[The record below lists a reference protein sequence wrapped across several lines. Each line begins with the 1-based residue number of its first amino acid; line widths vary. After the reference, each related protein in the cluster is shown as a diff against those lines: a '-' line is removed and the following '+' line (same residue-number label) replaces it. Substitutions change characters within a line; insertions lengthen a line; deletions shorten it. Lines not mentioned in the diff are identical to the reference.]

1 MVGDTQ
7 GSVAIF
13 GGFGAPAQVSHQLS
27 STRVA
32 WSRKNE
38 GPVATAKA
46 HLETTK
52 VFLIERRVS
61 RRPVVSLTPI
71 FGRGNLPGALS
82 GRCGV
87 GVQLIIGQG
96 DLLKPEFWAL
106 GEVHDSPSR
115 SIDSW
120 DTSFDL
126 RIAQHFRILE
136 RRSKCSSLAP
146 GWYIS
151 GLYAMRCR
159 VCRVKMSGE
168 RCYVS

>member
-46 HLETTK
+46 HLEPTK
-52 VFLIERRVS
+52 VFLIERSVS

-96 DLLKPEFWAL
+96 DLMKPEFWAL
-106 GEVHDSPSR
+106 GEVYDSPSR

-126 RIAQHFRILE
+126 RIAQHLPEPRTPVKVQGLVHIWFVRHALQ
-136 RRSKCSSLAP
+136 SL
-146 GWYIS
+146 
-151 GLYAMRCR
+151 
-159 VCRVKMSGE
+159 
-168 RCYVS
+168 